1 MDLHLLACEP
11 MLVMRIALHVFLH
24 PRQKFFVHYHS
35 VATTNIVDQDG
46 ASVCGY
52 VIAH

>member
-11 MLVMRIALHVFLH
+11 MLVRASLLVFLH
-24 PRQKFFVHYHS
+24 PRQKFIVHYQS
-35 VATTNIVDQDG
+35 VTTNIVDQDG
-46 ASVCGY
+46 ARVCGY